1 MVAIDAN
8 TLQIKRYTPLFT
20 FEKECVEYT
29 LGFAPFN
36 ENKNKDSEQFIIGYS
51 RMDRSTEYKVV
62 DKKWFEGMFNRLRG
76 RGTKVPL

>member
-36 ENKNKDSEQFIIGYS
+36 ENKNKEQFIIGYS

-76 RGTKVPL
+76 TKVPL

>member
-36 ENKNKDSEQFIIGYS
+36 ENKEQFIIGYS

-76 RGTKVPL
+76 TKVPL